1 MRECAAN
8 VRYAQL
14 LARPSSGLGLMKNKR
29 PRVARAGAL
38 AAFNF
43 RDTWCADRNMAILT
57 ENTMTPGAE
66 PVLGD

>member
-1 MRECAAN
+1 M
-8 VRYAQL
+8 
-14 LARPSSGLGLMKNKR
+14 
-29 PRVARAGAL
+29 